1 MLALDPL
8 KDPTTFSIE
17 EKRVAG
23 LYPPSKDT
31 IADSMYPYIKRLK
44 PKKVNI
50 LEVGTGSGESAYR
63 FLELD
68 KENHKIGKYVTINL
82 PINSEI
88 DEGTLKDLALENL
101 KNAPV
106 TIVVD
111 DTFIRQEKFD
121 VVYINADLKDLDNAM
136 KKYYDY
142 CDHNG
147 IFCGNNHHTTHVK
160 EALVKLRRGS
170 KIGTP
175 INVSNRLCWF
185 WWKR

>member
-1 MLALDPL
+1 MLAVDPL

-17 EKRVAG
+17 EKRAVG

-44 PKKVNI
+44 PRKIKI
-50 LEVGTGSGESAYR
+50 LEVGTGNGESAYR

-68 KENHKIGKYVTINL
+68 EENKKIEKFVTINL
-82 PINSEI
+82 PVNSEI
-88 DEGTLKDLALENL
+88 PEDELSNIARQNLKD
-101 KNAPV
+101 KPV
-106 TIVVD
+106 TMLAD
-111 DTFIRQEKFD
+111 ETFIRQEKFD
-121 VVYINADLKDLDNAM
+121 VVYINADLKNLDIAVE
-136 KKYYDY
+136 KYYHY

-147 IFCGNNHHTTHVK
+147 IYCGNNHHTTHVK
-160 EALVKLRRGS
+160 EALSKFRRKV

-175 INVSNRLCWF
+175 IQVSNRLCWF

>member
-1 MLALDPL
+1 MLAIDPL
-8 KDPTTFSIE
+8 KDPTTFSVE

-23 LYPPSKDT
+23 LYPPSKDN
-31 IADSMYPYIKRLK
+31 IADSMYSYIKRLK
-44 PKKVNI
+44 PRKVKV
-50 LEVGTGSGESAYR
+50 LEVGTGTGENAYR
-63 FLELD
+63 FFELD
-68 KENHKIGKYVTINL
+68 QENQKIGKYVTINL
-82 PINSEI
+82 PLNTDLPPEEMKKIVN
-88 DEGTLKDLALENL
+88 TNLKD
-101 KNAPV
+101 KPI
-106 TIVVD
+106 TILVD

-121 VVYINADLKDLDNAM
+121 VVWINADLKDLDNYM

-160 EALVKLRRGS
+160 GALVNLRRS
-170 KIGTP
+170 AKIGTP

>member
-1 MLALDPL
+1 MLMPDPL
-8 KDPTTFSIE
+8 KDPTTFNIE
-17 EKRVAG
+17 EKRVMG

-31 IADSMYPYIKRLK
+31 IADSIYPYLKRLK
-44 PKKVNI
+44 GQNIKV
-50 LEVGTGSGESAYR
+50 LEVGTGNGESAFR

-68 KENHKIGKYVTINL
+68 KENRRIEKYVSLNL
-82 PINSEI
+82 PVKS
-88 DEGTLKDLALENL
+88 DMSDDDLKQLARENL
-101 KNAPV
+101 KDVPV
-106 TIVVD
+106 TIVAD

-121 VVYINADLKDLDNAM
+121 VVFINSDLIDLDNAM
-136 KKYYDY
+136 KRYYDY

-160 EALVKLRRGS
+160 EALVKFRRGS
-170 KIGTP
+170 RIGTP